1 MPKNTRR
8 LSNLLLKTLPK
19 RDFSVVE
26 VEPGENLYEICIIL
40 KDVPGA
46 LAETAK
52 VLADAHI
59 NIKTGSIFYL
69 PGSSKL
75 GAWTS
80 FIDVSKAKR
89 DINDITKELRRLDS
103 VVDVKLERPYPA
115 PFEVIHFPILLGN
128 SRAAIMPME
137 TFREIWE
144 GFEKILTPS
153 GLEAVL
159 YDVGKR
165 NGIYNANHLSEK
177 YRVKDVELIST
188 IIQASKATGWG
199 IVEAKNIDFKRLSGT
214 VVVNDCFEA
223 LAREKKPYKVC
234 HWIRGFIAGFTSIV
248 FGQPVETVET
258 KCLATGDE
266 YCEFEIKKKI

>member
-1 MPKNTRR
+1 MEIIPT
-8 LSNLLLKTLPK
+8 LLPATLPK

-52 VLADAHI
+52 VLANTHT

-69 PGSSKL
+69 PDGSKL

-80 FIDVSKAKR
+80 FIDISKAKNG
-89 DINDITKELRRLDS
+89 INDIEKELRKLDT
-103 VVDVKLERPYPA
+103 VVDVKFEKPFPA
-115 PFEVIHFPILLGN
+115 PFEVIHFPILHGDL
-128 SRAAIMPME
+128 RAIIMPIE

-144 GFEKILTPS
+144 GFETILTPS

-159 YDVGKR
+159 YDVGKK
-165 NGIYNANHLSEK
+165 NGTYYAKYLSEK
-177 YRVKDVELIST
+177 YGVKGNELISA

-199 IVEAKNIDFKRLSGT
+199 IVELKNIHSKRPSGT
-214 VVVNDCFEA
+214 IIVKECFEA
-223 LAREKKPYKVC
+223 LARGKKPYKVC
-234 HWIRGFIAGFTSIV
+234 HWIRGFVAGFLSLV
-248 FGQPVETVET
+248 SGQPVEAVET
-258 KCLATGDE
+258 KCLAVGDDH
-266 YCEFEIKKKI
+266 CEFEIHKKMQ

>member
-1 MPKNTRR
+1 
-8 LSNLLLKTLPK
+8 LLPKTLPK

-40 KDVPGA
+40 KDAPGA

-52 VLADAHI
+52 VFATAHI

-80 FIDVSKAKR
+80 FIDISKAKSDVS
-89 DINDITKELRRLDS
+89 DIVKELRKLDA

-115 PFEVIHFPILLGN
+115 PFEVIHFPILHGDM
-128 SRAAIMPME
+128 RAITMPIE
-137 TFREIWE
+137 TFRGIWE
-144 GFEKILTPS
+144 GCEKILTSS

-159 YDVGKR
+159 YDVGKKYGA
-165 NGIYNANHLSEK
+165 NNAKYLSEK
-177 YRVKDVELIST
+177 YGVKDMELIST
-188 IIQASKATGWG
+188 FVQASKATGWG
-199 IVEAKNIDFKRLSGT
+199 IAEVKNIDFKRISGT
-214 VVVNDCFEA
+214 VIVKECFEA

-234 HWIRGFIAGFTSIV
+234 YWIRGFIAGFHSAV
-248 FGQPVETVET
+248 FGQPVEAVET
-258 KCLATGDE
+258 KCLAVGDE
-266 YCEFEIKKKI
+266 YCEFEIQKKRGGV